1 MIRGRK
7 GQKPGR
13 LCGRRAQHPFGEPRS
28 LYCWPHYKQLVARD
42 TKQKPNSTS
51 DQKPPSQPVL
61 SPESKVSTTVVEE
74 KQLIELPLTEEPPS
88 KKPRV
93 DTEENSHQQN
103 QIEKTHEQI
112 QEQELTQSYDWLE
125 EIMKGKLWDS
135 LADSIE
141 DTFMN
146 KVIFL

>member
-88 KKPRV
+88 KKPRM
-93 DTEENSHQQN
+93 DIEENSHQQ
-103 QIEKTHEQI
+103 QIEKTD
-112 QEQELTQSYDWLE
+112 EQELTQSYDWLE
-125 EIMKGKLWDS
+125 ELTKGNLWES
-135 LADSIE
+135 LADSIQ
-141 DTFMN
+141 DTFVN
-146 KVIFL
+146 KIIFS